1 MMPDTATLISALS
14 GGMIIG
20 LAAAMMLGL
29 LGRVAG
35 ISGIIGTLLLWLPGE
50 RLWRLMFLLGML
62 CGGWILLRVYP
73 ASFDSLPSAPSFAL
87 VFAGLMVGLGAR
99 LAHGCTSGHGVVGL
113 SLFSLRSLC
122 ATLTFMLAAM
132 LTAAILHPLSG
143 T

>member
-1 MMPDTATLISALS
+1 MIAESATLISALT

-20 LAAAMMLGL
+20 LAAVMMLGL

-50 RLWRLMFLLGML
+50 RLWRSMFLLGML
-62 CGGWILLRVYP
+62 SGGWLLMNFYP
-73 ASFDSLPSAPSFAL
+73 TSFDSLPSGPSLTLLASGFL
-87 VFAGLMVGLGAR
+87 VGLGAR

-113 SLFSLRSLC
+113 SLLSLRSLC

-132 LTAAILHPLSG
+132 LTTVLLNYLSG